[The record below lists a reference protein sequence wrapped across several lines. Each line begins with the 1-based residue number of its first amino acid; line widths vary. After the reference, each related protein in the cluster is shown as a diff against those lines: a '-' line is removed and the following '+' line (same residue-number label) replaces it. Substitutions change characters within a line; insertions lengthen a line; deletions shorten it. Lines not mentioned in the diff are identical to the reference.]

1 MRSKRAVK
9 LPFRKN
15 NNKCD
20 STECFSVKQAGLK
33 GQLVLD
39 NLFLIL
45 GELGHKD
52 KIVIIKVFFIKDR
65 LTK

>member
-15 NNKCD
+15 NKKCD

-52 KIVIIKVFFIKDR
+52 KTIEIKKVISYKR
-65 LTK
+65 